1 MQRILYGMHQ
11 TQQKETD
18 PLTWLAGA
26 RGFEKIEKLAQG
38 E

>member
-1 MQRILYGMHQ
+1 MQRILHGMHQ
-11 TQQKETD
+11 TQKNEID